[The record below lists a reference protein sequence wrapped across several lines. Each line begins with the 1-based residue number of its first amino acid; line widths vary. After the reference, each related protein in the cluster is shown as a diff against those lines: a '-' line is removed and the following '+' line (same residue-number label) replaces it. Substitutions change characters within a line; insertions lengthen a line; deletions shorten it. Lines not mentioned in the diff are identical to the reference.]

1 MRDNAKRR
9 REYSRRRRL
18 HEQLRLQADVLCDSH
33 EEGRQTIVLN
43 RMMNLILDIV
53 GERNLNSE
61 TRQALANHFSDCPYD
76 KGHANTVELGG
87 AYERNMLSLDGQF
100 DISDLA
106 KRIVW
111 SDTRAS
117 RTIETTYRKGV

>member
-76 KGHANTVELGG
+76 KGHANSVELGG
-87 AYERNMLSLDGQF
+87 SFERDMLSLEGSF
-100 DISDLA
+100 DIRELS
-106 KRIVW
+106 KRIIW

-117 RTIETTYRKGV
+117 RTIEGR